1 MSMIDEEL
9 HMANLKIGNRIKA
22 KRRERNLTQEEL
34 ASILGVTKAA
44 VSKWEN
50 EESYPDITL
59 LPQIA
64 QLFHMTMDDL
74 FDFAPHDEPLVV
86 VNEYHFGLSLEIV
99 DKRILDY
106 GIAKECNIYK
116 VGDTWEVRFH
126 FVSTREDIPHILQKY
141 IKQGVLIDGY
151 SVRIA
156 DGKIISDNKPNKCY
170 ICTEKI
176 WEYNITDRKYLK
188 AMLDEQ
194 VSMGLI
200 DEDDL

>member
-1 MSMIDEEL
+1 MS
-9 HMANLKIGNRIKA
+9 NLKIGNRIKA

-34 ASILGVTKAA
+34 ASMLGVTKAA

-50 EESYPDITL
+50 EESYPDIML

-74 FDFAPHDEPLVV
+74 FDFSPNDKPLVV
-86 VNEYHFGLSLEIV
+86 VNEYHFGLSLETV
-99 DKRILDY
+99 DKRIMDY

-141 IKQGVLIDGY
+141 IKPGVLIDGY

-194 VSMGLI
+194 ASMGLI

>member
-1 MSMIDEEL
+1 MS
-9 HMANLKIGNRIKA
+9 NLKIGNKIKA

-34 ASILGVTKAA
+34 ASMLGVTKAA

-50 EESYPDITL
+50 EESYPDIML

-74 FDFAPHDEPLVV
+74 FDFSPNDKPLVV
-86 VNEYHFGLSLEIV
+86 VNEYHFGLSLETV
-99 DKRILDY
+99 DKRIMDY

-141 IKQGVLIDGY
+141 IKPGVLIDGY

-156 DGKIISDNKPNKCY
+156 DGKIIPDNKPNKCY
-170 ICTEKI
+170 ICSEKI

-194 VSMGLI
+194 ASMGLI

>member
-1 MSMIDEEL
+1 MS
-9 HMANLKIGNRIKA
+9 NLKIGNKIKA

-34 ASILGVTKAA
+34 ASMLGVTKAA

-50 EESYPDITL
+50 EESYPDIML

-74 FDFAPHDEPLVV
+74 FDFSPNDKPLVV
-86 VNEYHFGLSLEIV
+86 VNEYHFGLSLETV
-99 DKRILDY
+99 DKRIMDY

-141 IKQGVLIDGY
+141 IKPGVLIDGY

-194 VSMGLI
+194 ASMGLI
-200 DEDDL
+200 DEDDF

>member
-1 MSMIDEEL
+1 MS
-9 HMANLKIGNRIKA
+9 NLKIGSRIKA
-22 KRRERNLTQEEL
+22 KRREHNLTQEEL
-34 ASILGVTKAA
+34 ASVLGVTKAA

-74 FDFAPHDEPLVV
+74 FDFAPKEKPPVV
-86 VNEYHFGLSLEIV
+86 VNEYHFGLSL
-99 DKRILDY
+99 DKMGKQILDY

-116 VGDTWEVRFH
+116 VGDTWEVRIH
-126 FVSTREDIPHILQKY
+126 FVSTREDIPQILQKY
-141 IKQGVLIDGY
+141 TKPGVLIEGY

-156 DGKIISDNKPNKCY
+156 DGEIISDNKPNKCY
-170 ICTEKI
+170 ICSEKI
-176 WEYNITDRKYLK
+176 WEYNTADRKYLK

-200 DEDDL
+200 EEDW

>member
-1 MSMIDEEL
+1 MS
-9 HMANLKIGNRIKA
+9 NLKIGNKIKA

-50 EESYPDITL
+50 EESYPDIML

-74 FDFAPHDEPLVV
+74 FDFSPNDKPLVV
-86 VNEYHFGLSLEIV
+86 VNEYHFGLSLETV
-99 DKRILDY
+99 DKRIMDY
-106 GIAKECNIYK
+106 GIAKECSIDR

-141 IKQGVLIDGY
+141 IKPGVLIDGY

-170 ICTEKI
+170 ICSEKI
-176 WEYNITDRKYLK
+176 WEYNIADKKYLK

-194 VSMGLI
+194 ASMGLI

>member
-1 MSMIDEEL
+1 MS
-9 HMANLKIGNRIKA
+9 NLKIGNRIKA
-22 KRRERNLTQEEL
+22 KRREHNLTQEEL
-34 ASILGVTKAA
+34 ASVLGVTKAA

-74 FDFAPHDEPLVV
+74 FDFAPKEKPPVV
-86 VNEYHFGLSLEIV
+86 VNEYHFGLSL
-99 DKRILDY
+99 DKMGKQILDY
-106 GIAKECNIYK
+106 GIAKECRMNK
-116 VGDTWEVRFH
+116 VGDTWEVRFQ
-126 FVSTREDIPHILQKY
+126 FVSTREDIPQILQKY
-141 IKQGVLIDGY
+141 IKPGVLIDGY

-156 DGKIISDNKPNKCY
+156 DGEIISDNKPNKCY
-170 ICTEKI
+170 ICSEKI

-194 VSMGLI
+194 ASMGLI
-200 DEDDL
+200 EEDDL

>member
-1 MSMIDEEL
+1 MS
-9 HMANLKIGNRIKA
+9 NLKIGNKIKA

-34 ASILGVTKAA
+34 ASMLGVTKAA

-50 EESYPDITL
+50 EESYPDIML

-74 FDFAPHDEPLVV
+74 FDFSPNDKPLVV
-86 VNEYHFGLSLEIV
+86 VNEYHFGLSLETV
-99 DKRILDY
+99 DKRIMDY

-141 IKQGVLIDGY
+141 IKPGVLIDGY

-156 DGKIISDNKPNKCY
+156 DGKIIPDNKPNKCY
-170 ICTEKI
+170 ICSEKI

-194 VSMGLI
+194 SSMGLI